1 MCYSCL
7 LTSSSTKHI
16 KDKFAHLTNYSIN
29 KHSEDFEQSEEGDSG
44 SKWTLTALKK
54 YFADN
59 NMDDTELW
67 VNVKDLIVKTVISAE
82 DTVISTT
89 SRYIKSKYVFKCL
102 C

>member
-1 MCYSCL
+1 M
-7 LTSSSTKHI
+7 
-16 KDKFAHLTNYSIN
+16 TNYSIN